1 MLNLLPQ
8 LIRWYFRG
16 DNNANKFKLRI
27 ISAIKGT
34 DPSVCGTEVLTVIWR
49 QGFMRLGPFGTNR
62 TVYNAKVSLFLRYS
76 KGENRWSV
84 QKLRFLYIMK
94 TWLSNKGSITANA
107 YCLISEQIILCQV
120 RYSHFTQGCSR
131 YLHSSWRY
139 KKTDWN
145 NTLQPQFFCD
155 KSKYWS
161 FLDRVTADTRSVHGA
176 MKCICKLV
184 WRGLKTNYFSLT
196 SP

>member
-1 MLNLLPQ
+1 
-8 LIRWYFRG
+8 
-16 DNNANKFKLRI
+16 
-27 ISAIKGT
+27 
-34 DPSVCGTEVLTVIWR
+34 
-49 QGFMRLGPFGTNR
+49 MRLGAFGTNR

-76 KGENRWSV
+76 KWEDRWSV
-84 QKLRFLYIMK
+84 QKLRLLYIMK
-94 TWLSNKGSITANA
+94 TWLSNKGSITPNA
-107 YCLISEQIILCQV
+107 YCLISAQIILGQV
-120 RYSHFTQGCSR
+120 RHSHFTQGCSR

-139 KKTDWN
+139 KKTEWN
-145 NTLQPQFFCD
+145 NTLKPQFFCD

-196 SP
+196 SPTFCTVDLRGYFSQVTTYREKVGSTRKVRHRCPCLKWFSVMLFVL

>member
-1 MLNLLPQ
+1 MEAG
-8 LIRWYFRG
+8 IYEAW
-16 DNNANKFKLRI
+16 
-27 ISAIKGT
+27 S
-34 DPSVCGTEVLTVIWR
+34 
-49 QGFMRLGPFGTNR
+49 LGPTELSIMQR
-62 TVYNAKVSLFLRYS
+62 CRYFWDTL
-76 KGENRWSV
+76 KGRIGGV
-84 QKLRFLYIMK
+84 LLYIMK
-94 TWLSNKGSITANA
+94 TSLSNKGSITPNA
-107 YCLISEQIILCQV
+107 YRLISEQIILGQV

-139 KKTDWN
+139 KKTEWN

-155 KSKYWS
+155 RSKYWS
-161 FLDRVTADTRSVHGA
+161 FLHRVTADTRSVHGA